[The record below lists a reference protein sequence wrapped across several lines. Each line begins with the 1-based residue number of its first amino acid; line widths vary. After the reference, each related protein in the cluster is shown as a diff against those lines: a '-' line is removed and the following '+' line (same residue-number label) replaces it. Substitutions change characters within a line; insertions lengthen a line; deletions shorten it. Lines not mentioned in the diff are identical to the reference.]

1 MINLIIKT
9 QNIYCQDTSP
19 NTSVILMVI
28 KVVNVSTTAV
38 TVSSVV
44 IPTPVVV
51 VSSVMTLVM
60 TSVAAEP

>member
-1 MINLIIKT
+1 MINLIITT

-60 TSVAAEP
+60 TRVAAEP

>member
-1 MINLIIKT
+1 MIITT

-60 TSVAAEP
+60 TRVAAEP

>member
-1 MINLIIKT
+1 
-9 QNIYCQDTSP
+9 
-19 NTSVILMVI
+19 MVI
-28 KVVNVSTTAV
+28 KVVHISSTAV

-60 TSVAAEP
+60 TRVAAEP

>member
-1 MINLIIKT
+1 MIITT

>member
-1 MINLIIKT
+1 MINLIITT

-60 TSVAAEP
+60 THVAAEP

>member
-1 MINLIIKT
+1 MIITT

-51 VSSVMTLVM
+51 VPSVMTLVM
-60 TSVAAEP
+60 TRVAAEP

>member
-1 MINLIIKT
+1 MINFIITT

-60 TSVAAEP
+60 TRVAAEP